1 MKTAGRIKNLRVA
14 ILFSAT
20 CVLVLFVRLIP
31 LDLMPGKI
39 APPDILFALL
49 VALLVRRPRAVPMVL
64 VVAIFLVNDILLQ
77 QPLGLWTLVVF
88 ALSELVRSSRTE
100 VREMLFLSE
109 WVWFAGLYG
118 AASAAHLALRVVLFI
133 PRDPLTLVLPMIIFT
148 IAIYPL
154 AVLFL
159 NLVFGVQKPVRR
171 DFAGMPAR

>member
-1 MKTAGRIKNLRVA
+1 MNKAERIKSLRIA
-14 ILFSAT
+14 ILFAST
-20 CVLVLFVRLIP
+20 CAAVLFARLIP
-31 LDLMPGKI
+31 LDLMPGSI

-49 VALLVRRPRAVPMVL
+49 VALMVRRPRAVPMLL

-88 ALSELVRSSRTE
+88 CTSELVRKSRND

-118 AASAAHLALRVVLFI
+118 AASAAQFALRVVLVI
-133 PRDPLTLVLPMIIFT
+133 PRDPLTLVLPMIVFT
-148 IAIYPL
+148 IAIYPV
-154 AVLFL
+154 AVVFL

-171 DFAGMPAR
+171 DFAGMAQR